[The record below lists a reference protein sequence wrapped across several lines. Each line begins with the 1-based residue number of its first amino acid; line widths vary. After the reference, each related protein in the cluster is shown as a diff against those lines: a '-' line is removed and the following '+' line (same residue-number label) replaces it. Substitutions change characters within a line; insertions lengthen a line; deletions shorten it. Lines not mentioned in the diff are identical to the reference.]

1 MRSFGELEMRIMRVV
16 WDHPGPVTVR
26 SVLDEIQGDR
36 PAYTTVVTVI
46 ERLRAKGWLSRVK
59 QGRSYLY
66 EATSSEGDYAAGLM
80 SSALDGTGNRSAAL
94 LSFAGRLEP
103 DEAQTLR
110 EALDRVSSPDREA
123 GG

>member
-1 MRSFGELEMRIMRVV
+1 MRIMRVV
-16 WDHPGPVTVR
+16 WDHTGPVTVR
-26 SVLDEIQGDR
+26 SVRDEIQGER

-66 EATSSEGDYAAGLM
+66 EATDSEGDYTAGLM
-80 SSALDGTGNRSAAL
+80 SSALDGAGNRSAAL

-103 DEAQTLR
+103 DEV
-110 EALDRVSSPDREA
+110 EALRQALSNVSGTDRKL
-123 GG
+123 